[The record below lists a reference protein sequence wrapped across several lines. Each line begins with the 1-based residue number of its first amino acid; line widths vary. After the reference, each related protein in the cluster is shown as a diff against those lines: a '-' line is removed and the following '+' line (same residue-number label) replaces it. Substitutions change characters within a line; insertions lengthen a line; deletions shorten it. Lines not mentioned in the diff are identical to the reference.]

1 VLLAFTWNDAG
12 DLALAIFLIALGV
25 GLFYAFFRLG
35 ELFHRLGNLVKGAQR
50 EVLPVIAKVGGTVD
64 RVNDQLLKVDT
75 MSDSAVDAVQSVD
88 RAVRA
93 VSYGVA
99 TPVQKAVGIATGL
112 KFGVSAF
119 RVDHDWRAAVAEAKL
134 DAGFYIFRDRSH
146 DTRLPW
152 DIIDGGLKTSFFRS
166 EYAKSTRAEWTLPPK
181 RAAENARLLP
191 MFR

>member
-1 VLLAFTWNDAG
+1 MLLAFSWNDAG

-25 GLFYAFFRLG
+25 GLLYAFFRLG
-35 ELFHRLGNLVKGAQR
+35 ELFRRLGNLVHGTEK

-99 TPVQKAVGIATGL
+99 TPVQKAVGIVTGL
-112 KFGVSAF
+112 RFGASAY
-119 RVDHDWRAAVAEAKL
+119 RVDRDWRAAVAEAKQAAARREADFVEEL
-134 DAGFYIFRDRSH
+134 SRR
-146 DTRLPW
+146 
-152 DIIDGGLKTSFFRS
+152 GGPRP
-166 EYAKSTRAEWTLPPK
+166 APP
-181 RAAENARLLP
+181 APPAL
-191 MFR
+191 